1 MSEVCIGIDLGGTF
15 IKFALLY
22 EGLSRKGAHQS
33 PTPASEGPEGVIAA
47 MIAGARQLL
56 EQESV
61 TPGSVV
67 GVGIGSPGPLDAEAG
82 IVIGMPNIPGFDN
95 VPLRDRVGEGL
106 SLPAVLENDANAA
119 ALGEFLLGSG
129 RGTSIMALLTLGTG
143 LGSGIVIDGKLLHGA
158 HGIGA
163 ELGHIIVVPGG
174 EQCGCGQ
181 RGCLERYASATY
193 LAQYARRLIEQDRRE
208 SSLAEVLATTGRL
221 DAKDVQQAAGKG
233 DKLAREVWD
242 RAVEYLAV
250 GCVNLCRVLDPDVI
264 VLGGGMAKAGKSLL
278 EPLGR
283 HFRRLHWEISPPRTA
298 LVLGDL
304 GNDAGVIGAA
314 GAAWENFRS

>member
-15 IKFALLY
+15 IKFALLD

-33 PTPASEGPEGVIAA
+33 PTPVAEGPEGVIAA

-56 EQESV
+56 EQEDV
-61 TPGSVV
+61 APGSVV

-129 RGTSIMALLTLGTG
+129 RGTSVMALLTLGTG

-163 ELGHIIVVPGG
+163 ELGHIIVEPGG

-193 LAQYARRLIEQDRRE
+193 LARYARRLIEQDRRE
-208 SSLAEVLATTGRL
+208 SSLAEVLRQTGRL
-221 DAKDVQQAAGKG
+221 DARDVEHACRDG
-233 DKLAREVWD
+233 DPLAREVWD
-242 RAVEYLAV
+242 RAVKYLAV
-250 GCVNLCRVLDPDVI
+250 GCVNLCRILDPDVI
-264 VLGGGMAKAGKSLL
+264 VLGGGLAKAGDRLL
-278 EPLGR
+278 EPLSD
-283 HFRRLHWEISPPRTA
+283 HFRRLHWEISPPKTRLTLA
-298 LVLGDL
+298 EL

-314 GAAWENFRS
+314 GAAWEKFRS

>member
-1 MSEVCIGIDLGGTF
+1 MAAYSIGVDLGGTNLRAAA
-15 IKFALLY
+15 ID
-22 EGLSRKGAHQS
+22 EGGRIIEK
-33 PTPASEGPEGVIAA
+33 
-47 MIAGARQLL
+47 IAGSTDLSSGRDAVIDDIVANIVRLREKFGASDL
-56 EQESV
+56 A
-61 TPGSVV
+61 
-67 GVGIGSPGPLDAEAG
+67 GVGIG
-82 IVIGMPNIPGFDN
+82 VPGFILIEKGVILGSHNMPGFEDY
-95 VPLRDRVGEGL
+95 PARDEIERRLGAPV
-106 SLPAVLENDANAA
+106 VLENDANAA

-163 ELGHIIVVPGG
+163 ELGHIIVEPGG

-208 SSLAEVLATTGRL
+208 SSLAEVLATTGQL
-221 DAKDVQQAAGKG
+221 DAKDVQQAAGEG

-264 VLGGGMAKAGKSLL
+264 VLGGGMAKAGENLL

>member
-15 IKFALLY
+15 IKFALLD
-22 EGLSRKGAHQS
+22 EALALKGAHQS
-33 PTPASEGPEGVIAA
+33 PTPVSAGADGVIEA
-47 MIAGARQLL
+47 MVAGARELL
-56 EQESV
+56 QRENV
-61 TPGSVV
+61 AAGSAV

-82 IVIGMPNIPGFDN
+82 VVIGMPNIPGFEN
-95 VPLRDRVGEGL
+95 VPLRDRLAEGL

-129 RGTSIMALLTLGTG
+129 RGTSVMAMLTLGTG

-163 ELGHIIVVPGG
+163 ELGHIIVEPGG

-193 LAQYARRLIEQDRRE
+193 LARYARRLIEQNRRE
-208 SSLAEVLATTGRL
+208 SSLAEVLRQTSRL
-221 DAKDVQQAAGKG
+221 DARDVEHACRDG
-233 DKLAREVWD
+233 DPLAREVWD
-242 RAVEYLAV
+242 RAVKYLAV
-250 GCVNLCRVLDPDVI
+250 GCVNLCRILDPDVI
-264 VLGGGMAKAGKSLL
+264 VLGGGLAKAGDRLL
-278 EPLGR
+278 EPLSD
-283 HFRRLHWEISPPRTA
+283 HFRRLHWEISPPKTRLTLA
-298 LVLGDL
+298 EL

-314 GAAWENFRS
+314 GAAWEKFRS